1 MSLTP
6 IATTASPDERA
17 YALIE
22 LNMTPYSFSKG
33 GRKFRPK
40 TFSGKHRYQVVYVS
54 RGDRLAEYH
63 RDLGDA
69 ALFNFGPLRI
79 PSLWE
84 HTVGELQEI
93 ADNVRSSGRQQQSM
107 IAELQ
112 TESTLLRD
120 AEVFMEEVYKRRRGH
135 RSTFGPV
142 ISVQR

>member
-6 IATTASPDERA
+6 IATTVSPDELA
-17 YALIE
+17 YALVE
-22 LNMTPYSFSKG
+22 VVLTPYSFTKG

-40 TFSGKHRYQVVYVS
+40 SWSGKHRYQVILVN

-69 ALFNFGPLRI
+69 ALFESGAFRI

-93 ADNVRSSGRQQQSM
+93 ADHVRSREDRSVM
-107 IAELQ
+107 AELQ
-112 TESTLLRD
+112 QRSTLARD
-120 AEVFMEEVYKRRRGH
+120 AAAFFEEVYKRRRGQ
-135 RSTFGPV
+135 SVFGSA
-142 ISVQR
+142 INVQR

>member
-6 IATTASPDERA
+6 IATTVSPDELA
-17 YALIE
+17 YALVE
-22 LNMTPYSFSKG
+22 VVLTPYSFTKA

-40 TFSGKHRYQVVYVS
+40 SWVGKHRYQVILVN

-69 ALFNFGPLRI
+69 GLFESGAFRI

-93 ADNVRSSGRQQQSM
+93 ADGVRSRVREDRNVM
-107 IAELQ
+107 AELQ
-112 TESTLLRD
+112 ERSTLTRD
-120 AEVFMEEVYKRRRGH
+120 ALAFSEEIYKRRRGQ
-135 RSTFGPV
+135 SVFGSA
-142 ISVQR
+142 IKVQR